1 MQTQN
6 NLPERRS
13 ERTSTRSGAIF
24 LLLDAIV
31 EKSNVQAIA
40 LTNEAGFV
48 VASTRGRCDA
58 SRLANAG
65 LSVLRGENAD
75 ELDDL
80 TTDPLSGS
88 VGGVDVFAHPVLLN
102 GAPYAL
108 VSMGARIP
116 HLRETTSSLARILA
130 PRS

>member
-6 NLPERRS
+6 TLPERRS

-65 LSVLRGENAD
+65 LSVLRGESGD
-75 ELDDL
+75 EL
-80 TTDPLSGS
+80 
-88 VGGVDVFAHPVLLN
+88 GGADVFAHPVLLN

-116 HLRETTSSLARILA
+116 HLRETTASLARILA
-130 PRS
+130 PRG